1 MVYDIKNKICTIN
14 FMQYHPSLVNDN
26 HWLKTSVTIDYI
38 HRIYYPIFHL
48 VRR

>member
-1 MVYDIKNKICTIN
+1 MVYVIENKICTIN
-14 FMQYHPSLVNDN
+14 FMQYHLSLVNDN
-26 HWLKTSVTIDYI
+26 HWLRTSVTIDYI